1 MATDTAPRQP
11 DSPRMFDMRALWR
24 PTGWGVGAALALAAL
39 AVTTQTHTGS
49 ERLKLAFAPPEA
61 PAAVAKLPPPRRAED
76 AEMARL
82 QTQVRML
89 TADRERMT
97 ERIASLEHSL
107 DDLTGSIKRQLETAR
122 AESKSPPPA
131 VAAPRVTA
139 SAPSPP
145 AAPKPAQQ
153 TAGQPAAAAKPEPAK
168 PAAADKAAPTETA
181 APAEESGADQ
191 AKATPAEE
199 SSTQASAASAKLA
212 AAPPQAPARQTPVQ
226 VVVPMPPERVAA
238 LAPKGRKSEKPQF
251 GLSVAGASSRMLL
264 RMQWAAAEARFG
276 SLLGDLKPY
285 ALAERRNNVLH
296 YRLII
301 GPMPTY
307 TAAARLCG
315 RLIAAHAVCHPV
327 KMAGEPL

>member
-1 MATDTAPRQP
+1 
-11 DSPRMFDMRALWR
+11 
-24 PTGWGVGAALALAAL
+24 
-39 AVTTQTHTGS
+39 S

-107 DDLTGSIKRQLETAR
+107 DDLTGSIKRQLKTAR
-122 AESKSPPPA
+122 AESKSLPPA
-131 VAAPRVTA
+131 VAAPHVTA
-139 SAPSPP
+139 PAPSPP

-153 TAGQPAAAAKPEPAK
+153 AAGRPAVAAKPEPAE
-168 PAAADKAAPTETA
+168 PAAADKAAPMETA
-181 APAEESGADQ
+181 APTEKTSADQ
-191 AKATPAEE
+191 AKAPPAEK
-199 SSTQASAASAKLA
+199 SSTEQAEAAPAAPA

-226 VVVPMPPERVAA
+226 VLVPMPPERVAA
-238 LAPKGRKSEKPQF
+238 LEPKEQKSEKPQF
-251 GLSVAGASSRMLL
+251 GLSLAGASSRMLL

-315 RLIAAHAVCHPV
+315 RLIAAHAVCRPV